1 MSTFMQKFVDLV
13 LKRTSKVRDKRI
25 DLIVTEWNH
34 KITEALYQ
42 EALATLMK
50 NGAQKSNIT
59 RVNVPGSYELSLAAQ
74 WSAQQED
81 VAAIIC
87 LGCVIQG
94 ETRHFEF
101 ICQAVAQGLTQV
113 ALQYNKPVIFG
124 VLTTDNWEQAKKR
137 ADGSLGNKGKEAAL
151 AAIKMLEI
159 R

>member
-1 MSTFMQKFVDLV
+1 MATLLREIRDFTP
-13 LKRTSKVRDKRI
+13 KRTANIHDKRI
-25 DLIVTEWNH
+25 DIIVAEWNC

-42 EALATLMK
+42 EAFATLIQ
-50 NGAQKSNIT
+50 NGAQKKNIT

-81 VAAIIC
+81 VAAIIG

-124 VLTTDNWEQAKKR
+124 VLTTDTWEQAEKR
-137 ADGSLGNKGKEAAL
+137 ADSNLSNKGKEAAL
-151 AAIKMLEI
+151 AAIKMLAI

>member
-1 MSTFMQKFVDLV
+1 MSTLLQKIGDFV
-13 LKRTSKVRDKRI
+13 LKRTSKIRDKRI
-25 DLIVTEWNH
+25 DIIVTEWNH
-34 KITEALYQ
+34 KITEALYK
-42 EALATLMK
+42 EAWATLIQ
-50 NGAQKSNIT
+50 NGAKKKNIT

-94 ETRHFEF
+94 HTRHFEF

-113 ALQYNKPVIFG
+113 ALKYNKPVIFG
-124 VLTTDNWEQAKKR
+124 VLTTDNWKQAEER
-137 ADGSLGNKGKEAAL
+137 ADGSVGNKGKEAAL
-151 AAIKMLEI
+151 AAIKMLEL